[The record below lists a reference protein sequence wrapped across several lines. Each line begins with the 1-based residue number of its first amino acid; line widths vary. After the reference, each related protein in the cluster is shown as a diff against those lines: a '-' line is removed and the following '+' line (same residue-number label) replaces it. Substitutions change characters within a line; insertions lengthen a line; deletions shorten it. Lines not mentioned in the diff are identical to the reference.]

1 MNQKREF
8 DYIIVGAGSAGC
20 VLANRLSEQDGVSIL
35 LIEAG
40 GGDNSIFIQMPSAL
54 SIPMNQ
60 PRYTWSYHSEAEPAL
75 GGRVMSCPR
84 GRVVGGSSSING
96 MIYVRGNP
104 RDFDNW
110 QNMGAQ
116 GWSYAEVLP
125 YFKKAENFMG
135 GSDHWRG
142 TGGPMNIT
150 RGALRNPL
158 YTAFITAAPQAGL
171 RVTTDM
177 NGFSQEGL
185 GPMDMTIHDGRRWST
200 ARAYLKP
207 ALGRGTIA
215 LEQKAL
221 ATSLVFDG
229 RRCTG
234 LDYEQGGKTHR
245 AFARREVILCGGPI
259 NSPQLLQ
266 LSGIGNSEHLR
277 KLGIETVHHLPGVGE
292 NLQDHLELYVQYECK
307 EPISLYPS
315 LSLPGKLRI
324 GAEWLLFKTGLG
336 ASNHFE
342 AGGFARSD
350 DENDWPDI
358 QFHFLPVAISYD
370 GQVKA
375 DGHGFQLHAGSMRS
389 KSRGHVCLRAND
401 ARKPP
406 KILFNYMSHEEDW
419 REMRAAVRL
428 ARKIVAQDAFTPYRG
443 AEIAPG
449 AQVESDTGLDAFI
462 REKVE
467 SAYHP
472 CGTCKM
478 GDDDLAV
485 VDAQCR
491 LHGIEGLR
499 VVDSSIMPMITTGN
513 LNAPTIMI
521 AEKAADMIRGRPA
534 LPPEHVDLFAD
545 KNPAR
550 NKRAGECVE
559 R

>member
-1 MNQKREF
+1 MTSRQEF

-20 VLANRLSEQDGVSIL
+20 VLANRLSEESGVSIL
-35 LIEAG
+35 LLEAG

-60 PRYTWSYHSEAEPAL
+60 PRYTWSYHTEPEPHL
-75 GGRVMSCPR
+75 GGRILHCPR
-84 GRVVGGSSSING
+84 GRVLGGSSSING

-110 QNMGAQ
+110 QNIGAQ
-116 GWSYAEVLP
+116 GWSYADVLP
-125 YFKKAENFMG
+125 YFKRAENFIG
-135 GSDHWRG
+135 GFDRWRG
-142 TGGPMNIT
+142 AGGPMNII

-158 YTAFITAAPQAGL
+158 YNAFIAAAPQAGI

-185 GPMDMTIHDGRRWST
+185 GPMDMTIHGGRRWST

-207 ALGRGTIA
+207 ALGRSAIN
-215 LEQKAL
+215 LQQKAL
-221 ATSLVFDG
+221 ATSLLFEN

-234 LDYEQGGKTHR
+234 VAYEQGGMARR
-245 AFARREVILCGGPI
+245 AYARREVILSGGPV

-266 LSGIGNSEHLR
+266 LSGIGNAEHLDS
-277 KLGIETVHHLPGVGE
+277 LGIEMVHHLPGVGT

-307 EPISLYPS
+307 QPISLYPA
-315 LSLPGKLRI
+315 LSLPGRARI
-324 GAEWLLFKTGLG
+324 GAEWVLFKTGLG

-350 DENDWPDI
+350 HKNDWPDI

-389 KSRGHVCLRAND
+389 KSRGHVRLRKKD
-401 ARKPP
+401 PRQPP
-406 KILFNYMSHEEDW
+406 EIVFNYMSHEDDW
-419 REMRAAVRL
+419 KEMRAAVRL

-449 AQVESDTGLDAFI
+449 AEVESDADLDDFI
-462 REKVE
+462 RKKVE

-478 GDDDLAV
+478 GHDDLAV
-485 VDAQCR
+485 VDAQCKLR
-491 LHGIEGLR
+491 GIEGLR
-499 VVDSSIMPMITTGN
+499 VVDSSIMPMITTGS

-534 LPPEHVDLFAD
+534 LPPEY
-545 KNPAR
+545 
-550 NKRAGECVE
+550 VE
-559 R
+559 VFRD